1 MAGKPIADL
10 PRRRTFD
17 RRAASMMDLLTS
29 SCSSWRMTDRD
40 EEAKRLDEMAAL
52 ETGLAKAQMLAAR
65 ADRLRRLDR
74 RLFASVALPLLR
86 N

>member
-1 MAGKPIADL
+1 
-10 PRRRTFD
+10 
-17 RRAASMMDLLTS
+17 
-29 SCSSWRMTDRD
+29 MTDRD

-74 RLFASVALPLLR
+74 RLFASISLPLLR